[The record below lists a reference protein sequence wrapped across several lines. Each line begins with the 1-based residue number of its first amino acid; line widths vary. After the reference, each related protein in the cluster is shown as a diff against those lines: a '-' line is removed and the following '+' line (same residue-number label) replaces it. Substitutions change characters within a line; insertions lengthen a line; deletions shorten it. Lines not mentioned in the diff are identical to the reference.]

1 MPTFLKGSAPADGK
15 DRQKMADELLQRSRI
30 LAVCVDQVNDESRA
44 ILLYAS
50 IA

>member
-1 MPTFLKGSAPADGK
+1 MPTFLKGDAPAEGK
-15 DRQKMADELLQRSRI
+15 DRQEMADELLKRSRI
-30 LAVCVDQVNDESRA
+30 LVICVDQVNDESRA